1 MTTIDR
7 QTAFSGTREV
17 AERLRFDV
25 ARLEDYLS
33 AQVAGFGGPIVV
45 SQFKGGQSNPTYLVE
60 TPLRR
65 YVLRR
70 KPPGKLLPSAHAVDR
85 EYRIISALAAQ
96 RFPVA
101 EPVVYCA
108 DESIVG
114 TPFFVMAHVEGRVFW
129 EPQMPASNPAER
141 AAVYDAMNATIA
153 RLHTFDPAA
162 IGLADYGRGENYV
175 ARQVERWSKQYRASE
190 TQSIE
195 DMERLIAWLPA
206 HLPPGQP
213 PRVVHGDYRL
223 DNIILSPDAPQ
234 IAAVLDWELST
245 LGDPLADFTYHLMQW
260 HMPPSDAGTG
270 SLIGQDIA
278 ALGIPSLEA
287 YVDAYVERTGLD
299 PRPHLPVYFAY
310 NFFRLAAILQGIA
323 GRVRDGTATSAF
335 AAAKA
340 DLVGPL
346 AAKAWEFAPAGWRM
360 KTFALALGG
369 GGARGLAHI
378 PVIEALDDLGLKP
391 AAIAGTSIGALV
403 GAAYAAGMR
412 GKDIRRHVIALAH
425 NRGEIMRRLIA
436 ARAGTL
442 ADLFTGAF
450 GQATQLDAEKFCA
463 QFLPEAVPQ
472 DFSALQIPLTV
483 IATDLHRR
491 QEAAFT
497 SGPLQP
503 ALASSIA
510 IPGLFR
516 PVAIGSSILVDG
528 GATNP
533 LPFDQV
539 RERADVT
546 IAVDVFGMPDMERND
561 IPSAWE
567 SMFTTLQIMGSAIV
581 AAKHK
586 HAPAD
591 LVIRPNVAIFRTLDF
606 YQASAILRTAD
617 AVKAE
622 VKEKLDALLAG

>member
-7 QTAFSGTREV
+7 QNAFSGTREV

-25 ARLEDYLS
+25 GRLEDYLS
-33 AQVAGFGGPIVV
+33 AHVAGFAGPIVV

-85 EYRIISALAAQ
+85 EHRIISALAAQ

-101 EPVVYCA
+101 EPMLYCA
-108 DESIVG
+108 DDGIVG

-162 IGLADYGRGENYV
+162 IGLSDYGRGENYV

-245 LGDPLADFTYHLMQW
+245 LGDPLADFSYHLMQW

-270 SLIGQDIA
+270 SLVDQDIA
-278 ALGIPSLEA
+278 VLGIPSLEA
-287 YVDAYVERTGLD
+287 YVDAYVARTGLH

-340 DLVGPL
+340 ELVGPL
-346 AAKAWEFAPAGWRM
+346 AAKAWEFAQ
-360 KTFALALGG
+360 
-369 GGARGLAHI
+369 
-378 PVIEALDDLGLKP
+378 
-391 AAIAGTSIGALV
+391 
-403 GAAYAAGMR
+403 AAG
-412 GKDIRRHVIALAH
+412 A
-425 NRGEIMRRLIA
+425 
-436 ARAGTL
+436 
-442 ADLFTGAF
+442 
-450 GQATQLDAEKFCA
+450 
-463 QFLPEAVPQ
+463 
-472 DFSALQIPLTV
+472 
-483 IATDLHRR
+483 
-491 QEAAFT
+491 
-497 SGPLQP
+497 
-503 ALASSIA
+503 
-510 IPGLFR
+510 
-516 PVAIGSSILVDG
+516 
-528 GATNP
+528 
-533 LPFDQV
+533 
-539 RERADVT
+539 
-546 IAVDVFGMPDMERND
+546 
-561 IPSAWE
+561 
-567 SMFTTLQIMGSAIV
+567 
-581 AAKHK
+581 
-586 HAPAD
+586 
-591 LVIRPNVAIFRTLDF
+591 
-606 YQASAILRTAD
+606 
-617 AVKAE
+617 
-622 VKEKLDALLAG
+622 